1 MVLDGVLVVLT
12 LMGGIRI
19 PKELDKKTNARA
31 DSVSGKLGL
40 CFATSQ
46 DES

>member
-1 MVLDGVLVVLT
+1 MVLGGVLVVLT
-12 LMGGIRI
+12 LTGASESF
-19 PKELDKKTNARA
+19 KELDKKTNARA